1 MTYSLTWLPGVLRDA
16 GLEVLEHPGWQ
27 TRGHDDMGAVQR
39 ALPSHLRPSAWSGRA
54 RAGTPAPGPGTDGN
68 SHFIGVEAE
77 NTGDTTGPRAE
88 AWPDVQM
95 QAYARPRRNRR
106 SPRHWR
112 RDGRRPQHKEYT
124 RPLGRKS
131 DPSFDMVMSR
141 AGVVR
146 PVEKKAD
153 TGAAVVCAPVC
164 YVATAG
170 PDHIVSASA
179 RPRWVASPA
188 HATCP
193 SGRTNTAF
201 GAATGPIA
209 GSSQG
214 PA

>member
-1 MTYSLTWLPGVLRDA
+1 VT
-16 GLEVLEHPGWQ
+16 
-27 TRGHDDMGAVQR
+27 
-39 ALPSHLRPSAWSGRA
+39 
-54 RAGTPAPGPGTDGN
+54 
-68 SHFIGVEAE
+68 
-77 NTGDTTGPRAE
+77 
-88 AWPDVQM
+88 
-95 QAYARPRRNRR
+95 RRNRR
-106 SPRHWR
+106 SKSGLLRAAVRQVRGYSLNAVARPVRQRSTFVTTPAARRRKRSFRRQFALHRRRGREHQRYHGASSRGVAGRADASLCASAPQSPRHWR

-146 PVEKKAD
+146 LVEKKAD